1 MEYEG
6 SRKPFWFAIG
16 PTQHVIFTE
25 NEGSREKFGFMNHA
39 NILSQSSR
47 TISGEIPERILT
59 SFKPVDTSLLVY
71 KDKLLHSEILIYEI
85 EFGLSLPL

>member
-6 SRKPFWFAIG
+6 SRKQFWFAIG

-59 SFKPVDTSLLVY
+59 SFKPVDTCSFIKINY
-71 KDKLLHSEILIYEI
+71 STQKFLIYEI